1 MASVLTDFTKKR
13 EFLVCMDSD
22 GCVMDTVS
30 IKHTIVMC
38 PELIR
43 VFALDDHADFVA
55 SAWEE
60 INLRNITRGLS
71 RFESVV
77 LVFDRLKNRGIEVPG
92 SEDIAAWVNTSAELS
107 TASLQHELLRTGS
120 LALRKLQEWNNA
132 CNRRIQALEPTFEPF
147 PGVEESLR
155 QLHAVADLAVV
166 SAANESAIASEWKH
180 YGLARHADVIF
191 GQEVGSKANSI
202 ATMLACGYESR
213 KVLMVGDSMGDAQA
227 AAANGVAFVPILP
240 GREADSWR
248 RLQEE
253 ALPKLLHGTF
263 SPEYQAELLA
273 ALRSALREDPDVILV
288 GEMRDY
294 ETISAAVTAAETGHL
309 VMSTLH
315 TIGAAQTIDRII
327 DVCPPGAQSQIRGQL
342 STVLRGVITQQL
354 LPLATGRGRCAATEI
369 LVGSDAVCN
378 LIRENKCFQ
387 IPSVLQSGAA
397 LGMHSLNG
405 DLARLV
411 DCGKITREAALRCST
426 DKKDL
431 EQYF

>member
-77 LVFDRLKNRGIEVPG
+77 LVFDRLQNRGIE
-92 SEDIAAWVNTSAELS
+92 EL
-107 TASLQHELLRTGS
+107 QKTGS

-273 ALRSALREDPDVILV
+273 ALRSALH
-288 GEMRDY
+288 G
-294 ETISAAVTAAETGHL
+294 
-309 VMSTLH
+309 
-315 TIGAAQTIDRII
+315 
-327 DVCPPGAQSQIRGQL
+327 
-342 STVLRGVITQQL
+342 
-354 LPLATGRGRCAATEI
+354 
-369 LVGSDAVCN
+369 
-378 LIRENKCFQ
+378 
-387 IPSVLQSGAA
+387 
-397 LGMHSLNG
+397 
-405 DLARLV
+405 
-411 DCGKITREAALRCST
+411 
-426 DKKDL
+426 
-431 EQYF
+431 